1 MNRLSVLE
9 HPLYNEVNTDR
20 NRQIPLY
27 PFEPDHLFAV
37 SGVIPGLC
45 KTFLMRDHA
54 CPGI

>member
-45 KTFLMRDHA
+45 KTLLMRDHA